1 MTDATIPKKAR
12 YQERAN
18 DVVDMLAGSGSQMT
32 LVAFESGIRGGDAEN
47 LIKLLRRNS
56 ITIRGFLRIY
66 PELFVVRNG
75 VVKLKTQAAE
85 SAPEPAPPPPA
96 APPPPPAALD
106 IRALLQ
112 VELQKQRDAEAARM
126 ARARARVGFIRQA
139 YPGDRAAPFQ
149 G

>member
-1 MTDATIPKKAR
+1 
-12 YQERAN
+12 
-18 DVVDMLAGSGSQMT
+18 MT
-32 LVAFESGIRGGDAEN
+32 LVAFESAIRGGGAEN

-75 VVKLKTQAAE
+75 VVKLKTQAV
-85 SAPEPAPPPPA
+85 APEPPPAPPAPPAPPP
-96 APPPPPAALD
+96 ALD

-112 VELQKQRDAEAARM
+112 VELQKQGDAEAARM

>member
-1 MTDATIPKKAR
+1 M
-12 YQERAN
+12 
-18 DVVDMLAGSGSQMT
+18 
-32 LVAFESGIRGGDAEN
+32 
-47 LIKLLRRNS
+47 
-56 ITIRGFLRIY
+56 
-66 PELFVVRNG
+66 VRNG
-75 VVKLKTQAAE
+75 VVKLKTQAVVQ
-85 SAPEPAPPPPA
+85 EPPPPAPPA
-96 APPPPPAALD
+96 APPPALD

>member
-1 MTDATIPKKAR
+1 
-12 YQERAN
+12 
-18 DVVDMLAGSGSQMT
+18 MT
-32 LVAFESGIRGGDAEN
+32 LVAFESAIRGGDAEN
-47 LIKLLRRNS
+47 LIKLLRRNN

-75 VVKLKTQAAE
+75 VVKLKTQAVE
-85 SAPEPAPPPPA
+85 PAPEPVPEPP
-96 APPPPPAALD
+96 PPPPPAALD